1 MSSADL
7 LEDSFPHGSVD
18 GYRDGCRGALCPAVI
33 SCRDVH
39 RRYCGDFSFK
49 KAIDAGATL
58 EEILQR
64 DREARSQ
71 ARSRS
76 LAPSGAPQEKPAP
89 APRTASPT
97 RQRTPGT
104 QPSSGPA
111 RTSQK
116 RVARPT
122 PTPPRK
128 RLTPPTRRAV
138 RTPSAP
144 VVRTEPAWVA
154 QLKEL
159 HAASRTDREIA
170 EAMGIDRPAAARRR
184 RSLGLPLNPAPRKT
198 SAMKSNR
205 PKRSKWDGVE
215 LQPCGTYASYVR
227 GCRCELCG
235 EARRTYHQEYVAR
248 RRAEGIPA
256 EHHGTAYGYQ
266 LGCHDRDSCPSTPA
280 CSDASIAEERRRRR
294 EAGIPAQPPRV
305 DAAPVREHVRN
316 LMNNGRS
323 VKAIAADADVSLSGL
338 KMLLYGRSGA
348 RKGEMP
354 TKIDVTKATKLLALT

>member
-1 MSSADL
+1 M
-7 LEDSFPHGSVD
+7 
-18 GYRDGCRGALCPAVI
+18 
-33 SCRDVH
+33 
-39 RRYCGDFSFK
+39 
-49 KAIDAGATL
+49 
-58 EEILQR
+58 
-64 DREARSQ
+64 
-71 ARSRS
+71 
-76 LAPSGAPQEKPAP
+76 
-89 APRTASPT
+89 
-97 RQRTPGT
+97 
-104 QPSSGPA
+104 
-111 RTSQK
+111 
-116 RVARPT
+116 
-122 PTPPRK
+122 
-128 RLTPPTRRAV
+128 
-138 RTPSAP
+138 
-144 VVRTEPAWVA
+144 A

-170 EAMGIDRPAAARRR
+170 EALGVDRPTAARRR
-184 RSLGLPLNPAPRKT
+184 RSLDLPLNPAPRKT
-198 SAMKSNR
+198 PAVKPSR

-227 GCRCELCG
+227 G
-235 EARRTYHQEYVAR
+235 

-316 LMNNGRS
+316 LMSNGRS

-354 TKIDVTKATKLLALT
+354 TKIDVTKATKLLALA